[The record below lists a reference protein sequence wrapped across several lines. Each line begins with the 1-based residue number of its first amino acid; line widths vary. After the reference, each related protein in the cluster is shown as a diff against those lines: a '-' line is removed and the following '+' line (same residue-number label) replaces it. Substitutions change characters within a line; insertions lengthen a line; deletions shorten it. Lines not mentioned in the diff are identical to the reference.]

1 MTKPYSLDLR
11 ERVTERVAAGDSV
24 RAVATIFTV
33 SVASVVRWS
42 QRLGWRTGLA
52 HGADRGRARGDR
64 ARAHDET
71 RRTRRCRQ
79 LWHGLEFH
87 PSRGNEL
94 QKKAYCRPSKIAP
107 TWRAA
112 GRVGKNIS
120 RGYPARLVF
129 IDETWVKTNMAPI
142 RGWCAR
148 GRRLAAKIPH
158 GHWKTMTFL
167 AALRCDRIEA
177 PWVLDGPI
185 NGESFRTYVDQ
196 VLAPTLKPGDVVIL
210 DNLGSTR
217 ARRCAAPSGLAEPG
231 FCSCRPIPPT
241 STPSNRSSPN

>member
-11 ERVTERVAAGDSV
+11 ERVTERVVAGDSV

-42 QRLGWRTGLA
+42 RRLRRTGSAAGGKPRVGRWGPSGPHSHWRTGLA

-64 ARAHDET
+64 ARAHDGT

-94 QKKAYCRPSKIAP
+94 QKKACRRPSKIAP

-112 GRVGKNIS
+112 GPVGKNIRRGLILPVSSSSMKPAERIVASQGAKIVFRTKSFVWFGKRRVGGADLIS
-120 RGYPARLVF
+120 RNERRPQ
-129 IDETWVKTNMAPI
+129 
-142 RGWCAR
+142 
-148 GRRLAAKIPH
+148 RLAII
-158 GHWKTMTFL
+158 KTL
-167 AALRCDRIEA
+167 
-177 PWVLDGPI
+177 
-185 NGESFRTYVDQ
+185 Q
-196 VLAPTLKPGDVVIL
+196 
-210 DNLGSTR
+210 R
-217 ARRCAAPSGLAEPG
+217 ADCSAETKASRE
-231 FCSCRPIPPT
+231 F
-241 STPSNRSSPN
+241 SPF

>member
-33 SVASVVRWS
+33 SVASGVRWS
-42 QRLGWRTGLA
+42 QRLRRTGSAAGGKMGPSGLHSHGRTGLA

-64 ARAHDET
+64 ARAHDGT

-94 QKKAYCRPSKIAP
+94 QKSARPAEQAGLELP
-107 TWRAA
+107 DVARRRA
-112 GRVGKNIS
+112 RWKKYQTRID
-120 RGYPARLVF
+120 PARLVFLVF

-148 GRRLAAKIPH
+148 GRRLEAKIPH

-167 AALRCDRIEA
+167 AALRCDRRLRFI
-177 PWVLDGPI
+177 
-185 NGESFRTYVDQ
+185 
-196 VLAPTLKPGDVVIL
+196 LK
-210 DNLGSTR
+210 
-217 ARRCAAPSGLAEPG
+217 
-231 FCSCRPIPPT
+231 
-241 STPSNRSSPN
+241 